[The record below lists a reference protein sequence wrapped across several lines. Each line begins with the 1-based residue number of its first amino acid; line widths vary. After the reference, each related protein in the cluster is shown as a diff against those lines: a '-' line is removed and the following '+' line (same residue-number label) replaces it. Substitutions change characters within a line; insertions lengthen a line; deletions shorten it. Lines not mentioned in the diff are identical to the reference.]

1 MSLLLPLYND
11 FVFKA
16 LLVKNPDILLDILNS
31 FPTFQGLQRIKQI
44 TILNPELPKSTDLE
58 KGSILD
64 IRATDESGRSFLIE
78 MQGTPKPFLPERL
91 VLYWAK
97 VFAGSIIKGDEYS
110 ILPKVFSISFLNFKL
125 IKYSKEFHTT
135 FRILDVKT
143 GKIALTDVLEM
154 HTIELSKI
162 GKKISSLHSDLE
174 KWVYLFREA
183 QNLKEESLKE
193 LISKNPMMEKA
204 TTELEYLSQDPKTR
218 QAYEDRLKAE
228 WDYNTGMKSAYRDGE
243 LKGILDNSIE
253 TARKM
258 KGEDDSIEKIIRI
271 TGLSEDQLRKNG
283 IL

>member
-1 MSLLLPLYND
+1 
-11 FVFKA
+11 
-16 LLVKNPDILLDILNS
+16 
-31 FPTFQGLQRIKQI
+31 
-44 TILNPELPKSTDLE
+44 
-58 KGSILD
+58 
-64 IRATDESGRSFLIE
+64 
-78 MQGTPKPFLPERL
+78 
-91 VLYWAK
+91 
-97 VFAGSIIKGDEYS
+97 
-110 ILPKVFSISFLNFKL
+110 
-125 IKYSKEFHTT
+125 
-135 FRILDVKT
+135 VKT

-154 HTIELSKI
+154 HTIELPKI

-193 LISKNPMMEKA
+193 LTSKNPMMEKA

-243 LKGILDNSIE
+243 LKGKLDNSIE
-253 TARKM
+253 TAKKM

-271 TGLSEDQLRKNG
+271 TGLSEDQLRENG

>member
-1 MSLLLPLYND
+1 M
-11 FVFKA
+11 
-16 LLVKNPDILLDILNS
+16 
-31 FPTFQGLQRIKQI
+31 
-44 TILNPELPKSTDLE
+44 
-58 KGSILD
+58 
-64 IRATDESGRSFLIE
+64 
-78 MQGTPKPFLPERL
+78 
-91 VLYWAK
+91 
-97 VFAGSIIKGDEYS
+97 
-110 ILPKVFSISFLNFKL
+110 
-125 IKYSKEFHTT
+125 
-135 FRILDVKT
+135 KT

-154 HTIELSKI
+154 HTIELPKI

-243 LKGILDNSIE
+243 LNKAIE

-258 KGEDDSIEKIIRI
+258 KEEGFNIEQIIRI
-271 TGLSEDQLRKNG
+271 SGLSESQLKENG

>member
-1 MSLLLPLYND
+1 VSETLSSPKIFLPTNTTKHIFYTHE
-11 FVFKA
+11 FTT
-16 LLVKNPDILLDILNS
+16 S
-31 FPTFQGLQRIKQI
+31 SLQRFRFQSPTCK
-44 TILNPELPKSTDLE
+44 K
-58 KGSILD
+58 
-64 IRATDESGRSFLIE
+64 
-78 MQGTPKPFLPERL
+78 
-91 VLYWAK
+91 
-97 VFAGSIIKGDEYS
+97 
-110 ILPKVFSISFLNFKL
+110 
-125 IKYSKEFHTT
+125 

-154 HTIELSKI
+154 HTIELPKI

-228 WDYNTGMKSAYRDGE
+228 WDYNTGMKSAYKDGKVEGIAEGE
-243 LKGILDNSIE
+243 LKGKLDNAIE

-258 KGEDDSIEKIIRI
+258 KEEGFNIEQIIRI
-271 TGLSEDQLRKNG
+271 SGLTEDQLKENG
-283 IL
+283 IF

>member
-1 MSLLLPLYND
+1 M
-11 FVFKA
+11 
-16 LLVKNPDILLDILNS
+16 
-31 FPTFQGLQRIKQI
+31 
-44 TILNPELPKSTDLE
+44 
-58 KGSILD
+58 
-64 IRATDESGRSFLIE
+64 
-78 MQGTPKPFLPERL
+78 
-91 VLYWAK
+91 
-97 VFAGSIIKGDEYS
+97 
-110 ILPKVFSISFLNFKL
+110 
-125 IKYSKEFHTT
+125 
-135 FRILDVKT
+135 KT

-154 HTIELSKI
+154 HTIELPKI

-174 KWVYLFREA
+174 KWVYLSREA

-243 LKGILDNSIE
+243 LKGKLEGELNKAVE

-258 KGEDDSIEKIIRI
+258 KEEGFNFEQIIRI
-271 TGLSEDQLRKNG
+271 SGLSESQLKENG